1 MGWYLCIQ
9 GRSFSQSQS
18 SLQMPSPMDLE
29 RLLFTSLPGLSPD
42 SGADKI
48 NCHTGLDA
56 SGHVLYRQTALILG
70 LAIVPTRWL
79 P

>member
-1 MGWYLCIQ
+1 
-9 GRSFSQSQS
+9 
-18 SLQMPSPMDLE
+18 MPSPMDLE